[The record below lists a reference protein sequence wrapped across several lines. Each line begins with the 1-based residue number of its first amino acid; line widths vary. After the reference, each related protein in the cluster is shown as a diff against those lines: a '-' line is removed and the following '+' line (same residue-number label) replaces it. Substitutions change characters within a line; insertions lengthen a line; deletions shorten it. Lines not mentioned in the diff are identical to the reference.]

1 MFRRLLREWFT
12 GTNNMEYEL
21 GRALW
26 ALSFLAMIVYQG
38 IALLMN
44 DQPFDPVAFGGGVG
58 AILVAGGA
66 GVAMKDRAHPRN
78 QVPGDVNGNST
89 DSGA

>member
-1 MFRRLLREWFT
+1 MMARVLREWFT
-12 GTNNMEYEL
+12 GTNNVEYEL

-38 IALLMN
+38 LAVVLMG
-44 DQPFDPVAFGGGVG
+44 QAFDPVSFGGGVS

-66 GVAMKDRAHPRN
+66 GVAIKDRAHPRN
-78 QVPGDVNGNST
+78 RGLEQKEE
-89 DSGA
+89 

>member
-1 MFRRLLREWFT
+1 MIKRLLREWFT
-12 GTNNMEYEL
+12 GTNNIEYEL

-38 IALLMN
+38 FALFWN
-44 DQPFDPVAFGGGVG
+44 QQPFDPVAFGGGVG

-66 GVAMKDRAHPRN
+66 GVAMKDRARN
-78 QVPGDVNGNST
+78 EANANGDANVSGNNT
-89 DSGA
+89 A